1 MVRWLQCR
9 RNWGIEVSTA
19 PASIDR
25 PEAPLFTDGLGD
37 RVVAVDAATGE
48 LLQVLRLRAELH
60 QVPSF
65 EFALR
70 ERASRLANFRHAYYA
85 RVRRV
90 DRHPNGLAIVSD
102 HVEGIRLSE
111 MLRAAA
117 QRRLH
122 LDLNAA
128 LCLLRQL
135 APSVALLHE
144 NARDVAH
151 GLLAPER
158 IVVTPRARLVIVE
171 HVLGSAVEQL
181 RYSRERLWREFRV
194 AVPASAGSARFDHRA
209 DVVAVGTIA
218 LALVLGRP
226 IDDEEYPQALGTL
239 LNSARA
245 RSAMGEEQPLP
256 APLKAWISR
265 ALQIDGRNAFASA
278 VEAQAAFEEMLAE
291 DTGFVAAPVALETF
305 LSRYIAALLEPA
317 AEPEAVRPPAV
328 AVESAKVEPAKIQ
341 MPAPAPPRAPVP
353 DLTPLPQPQLS
364 AVTQAPFVPPATVL
378 APPVQT
384 ALVRPPVVQP
394 PAPAPAA
401 AAAPQPRDITELLKD
416 FKLDSPLA
424 AAQEPEMP
432 IAAAPSVR
440 QSSGS
445 RGRLVAIAA
454 AALIVIGG
462 GGFVAM
468 QQFRKPAAAQPA
480 NGMLSVQTTP
490 PGVAVF
496 VDGVAHGNT
505 PARVSLRP
513 GSHILELR
521 GRGVP
526 RVIPVTISAGA
537 EASQYLELPQTPST
551 GSLLVQSNPAGA
563 HVSVDGVDRGI
574 APISVAD
581 LAPGDH
587 DVVLQADG
595 GTPVHQH
602 VVIEA
607 GVASSVLAPVSTVAA
622 GPISGW
628 LSVKAPVSI
637 EIHENGQLIGT
648 TDSDRLMMA
657 AGRHQIE
664 LVNDTLGY
672 KSDRTIQIP
681 PGKVLPLSIDLPQ
694 GVVNLNALPW
704 AEVFVDGKSVGETPI
719 GNLPL
724 TIGPHEIVFRNPQFG
739 EKREAVSVTL
749 NAPVR
754 LSVSMK

>member
-1 MVRWLQCR
+1 MPAQS
-9 RNWGIEVSTA
+9 GTEVSIA
-19 PASIDR
+19 PASNIDR

-37 RVVAVDAATGE
+37 RVVAVDAATGD
-48 LLQVLRLRAELH
+48 LLQVLRIRTELQ

-85 RVRRV
+85 RVRRI

-158 IVVTPRARLVIVE
+158 VVVTPRARLVIVE

-181 RYSRERLWREFRV
+181 RYSRERLWRDFRV

-209 DVVAVGTIA
+209 DVVAIGTIA

-226 IDDEEYPQALGTL
+226 IADEEYPQALGTL
-239 LNSARA
+239 LNTARA

-256 APLKAWISR
+256 AALRNWIAR
-265 ALQIDGRNAFASA
+265 ALQLDGRNSFASA
-278 VEAQAAFEEMLAE
+278 VEAQSAFEEALAE

-317 AEPEAVRPPAV
+317 VEPESVRPPAV
-328 AVESAKVEPAKIQ
+328 VVEPARIA
-341 MPAPAPPRAPVP
+341 MPTPAPASEP
-353 DLTPLPQPQLS
+353 TPLPQPQFS
-364 AVTQAPFVPPATVL
+364 AVSQAPVIPPAAVIGPRVQ
-378 APPVQT
+378 PPS
-384 ALVRPPVVQP
+384 VQP
-394 PAPAPAA
+394 PAAQPASATPAA

-416 FKLDSPLA
+416 FKLDLPQP

-432 IAAAPSVR
+432 VAPALSIR
-440 QSSGS
+440 RSSGK
-445 RGRLVAIAA
+445 RGRIVAIAA
-454 AALIVIGG
+454 AAVVVLGG
-462 GGFVAM
+462 GAWTASRFY
-468 QQFRKPAAAQPA
+468 RKPAAPA
-480 NGMLSVQTTP
+480 PADGVLAVQTTP

-505 PARVSLRP
+505 PARVSLHP

-526 RVIPVTISAGA
+526 RVIPVTISSGA

-563 HVSVDGVDRGI
+563 RVSVDGVDRGV

-648 TDSDRLMMA
+648 TDSDRVMMA

-704 AEVFVDGKSVGETPI
+704 AEVFVDGKSIGETPI

-754 LSVSMK
+754 VSVSMK